1 MYTNEQPPTGPA
13 NGVSTAYRAMD
24 DAVMFYL
31 AHGGPSVARA
41 HVEELSKHLIFYD
54 DCKAAYEAA
63 LEKIAEAERQADREA
78 EQRHLEQQ
86 RALMAQLMEDM
97 RNSRRPA
104 ADDQEDGSRDSV
116 PAVLTTQRA
125 KALMLRLQREG
136 LLNEHLQPQNLS
148 RTEAATLAND
158 VAERLGIAKK
168 WKTFEALWHKRNMR
182 NAFNEALDQRKTLD
196 FRQRLKLLLSEY

>member
-1 MYTNEQPPTGPA
+1 
-13 NGVSTAYRAMD
+13 
-24 DAVMFYL
+24 
-31 AHGGPSVARA
+31 
-41 HVEELSKHLIFYD
+41 
-54 DCKAAYEAA
+54 
-63 LEKIAEAERQADREA
+63 
-78 EQRHLEQQ
+78 
-86 RALMAQLMEDM
+86 MAQLMEDM

-104 ADDQEDGSRDSV
+104 ADDQEDGSADSV